1 MSKRKSISKKVRFEV
16 FKRDSFTCQYCG
28 KSSPDVILNVDHIKP
43 VSKGGDNSILN
54 LVTACFDCNSGKSD
68 RELSDSSALDKQK
81 QQLDE
86 LNSRREQLELMI
98 EWRES
103 LKNIDADTIHA
114 LSNQWLDLTCGEY
127 SLNDAAKKDIQ
138 KMLRKHSYLDIS
150 KAMDVAGEQYFV
162 YGDNG
167 HYTKESANKAF
178 NKVPGILRSKDRPQH
193 IQDFYYI
200 RGILRNRVSHITEY
214 RVIQAMQTA
223 YDAGVGVDYMRQASK
238 HCDNEAEFF
247 EFLDSAVELI

>member
-28 KSSPDVILNVDHIKP
+28 KSSPEVILNADHIKP

-86 LNSRREQLELMI
+86 LNARREQLELMI

-103 LKNIDADTIHA
+103 LKNIDSDASQA
-114 LSNQWLDLTCGEY
+114 LSNDWTGLTCDRYRLTE
-127 SLNDAAKKDIQ
+127 SAVRDIS
-138 KMLRKHSYLDIS
+138 KLLKKHSYIEIS
-150 KAMDVAGEQYFV
+150 EAMQTASEQYFV
-162 YGDNG
+162 DGDNG
-167 HYTKESANKAF
+167 IYTSESVDKGF
-178 NKVPGILRSKDRPQH
+178 NKVPGILRNKNRPQY
-193 IQDFYYI
+193 IQDIYYI
-200 RGILRNRVSHITEY
+200 RGILRNRLNYITEY
-214 RVIQAMQTA
+214 QVIKAMEDAYQFGISIDRIKEISKDCYNEHNFYELLDTA
-223 YDAGVGVDYMRQASK
+223 K
-238 HCDNEAEFF
+238 
-247 EFLDSAVELI
+247 ELG